1 MEALHILV
9 CLLSRVEWWQLS
21 SVCAVIG
28 LGCWLLSSLDS
39 VMFLLFHILQSF
51 HSDPLWYFALGF
63 HRYIDIYLS
72 VSFLPLIIHSL
83 CLELFGL
90 CLLKQF
96 WVSGMKSSWVYFL
109 HLLERNFL
117 NVALVH
123 PYCYYFL
130 CACFRGHLL
139 LDPGKVS
146 FVWWLYHIPLLSVF
160 CTVLSVHFFCGI
172 FQKKF
177 VNLVQH
183 LIIPEKVLEGTLR
196 AWVSALDYSLA

>member
-1 MEALHILV
+1 M
-9 CLLSRVEWWQLS
+9 
-21 SVCAVIG
+21 
-28 LGCWLLSSLDS
+28 
-39 VMFLLFHILQSF
+39 
-51 HSDPLWYFALGF
+51 
-63 HRYIDIYLS
+63 
-72 VSFLPLIIHSL
+72 
-83 CLELFGL
+83 FGL

-117 NVALVH
+117 KVTLVH

-160 CTVLSVHFFCGI
+160 CTVFWAIFLWDFSEEICEFGAAFDYSWESVRRNTESLGFCTWLFPGLVFIVPRKSIFPSSILIHFLSLSMV
-172 FQKKF
+172 
-177 VNLVQH
+177 LDH
-183 LIIPEKVLEGTLR
+183 LIFFPLSIYTSHAGALEDIIHIPVKWQEKYLT
-196 AWVSALDYSLA
+196 WD